1 MFPCN
6 IEGSNVNLTSEVVE
20 VDFSQLVGNTEM
32 EGAGGALFWVKKEAR
47 FLGKMVPVHK
57 TTSGHYTL
65 KIDKPEKNKQF
76 VSKYNGSTAIKEET
90 IFMCVLMKEK
100 KLTLKEI
107 ELLHHQ
113 FGHGK
118 GDKVAVFI
126 VNAGKMTDEVKG
138 FVKKVK
144 EESEACKLDA
154 KQKPLSIHR
163 YKSIVYLW
171 IGTPDFWR

>member
-1 MFPCN
+1 
-6 IEGSNVNLTSEVVE
+6 
-20 VDFSQLVGNTEM
+20 
-32 EGAGGALFWVKKEAR
+32 
-47 FLGKMVPVHK
+47 MVPVHK

-90 IFMCVLMKEK
+90 IFMCVLMNEK

-126 VNAGKMTDEVKG
+126 VNA
-138 FVKKVK
+138 
-144 EESEACKLDA
+144 
-154 KQKPLSIHR
+154 KQKPLPIHR
-163 YKSIVYLW
+163 YKYIVYLW